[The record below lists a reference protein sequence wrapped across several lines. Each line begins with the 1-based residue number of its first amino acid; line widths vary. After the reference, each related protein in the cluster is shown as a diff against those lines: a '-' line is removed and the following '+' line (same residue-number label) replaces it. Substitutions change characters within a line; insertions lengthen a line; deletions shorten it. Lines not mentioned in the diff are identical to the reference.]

1 MELTNDN
8 ISNMVD
14 MAESYDSKDH
24 VLLYNII
31 KENYNNNNALKLLMC
46 IASIWD
52 PEHQDIFHFLVEGEN
67 DDDAFVILWQGDKW
81 EHLKPEYTHERNS
94 IMMVQRGKCLEFYK
108 ELQNII

>member
-14 MAESYDSKDH
+14 MAESNDSKDH

-31 KENYNNNNALKLLMC
+31 KENYNNNNALKLLLC
-46 IASIWD
+46 VASIWKQD
-52 PEHQDIFHFLVEGEN
+52 HEDIFHFLVEAN
-67 DDDAFVILWQGDKW
+67 DNTFETLWQGDSW
-81 EHLKPEYTHERNS
+81 EHLKPEYTHERNN
-94 IMMVQRGKCLEFYK
+94 IMMVQKGKCLEFYK